1 MKPKN
6 LFFVSEDRTFLSNGK
21 TPRISVNETS
31 VYDTSKSKQRIIFS
45 LKIINSILEVPVE
58 IARPTVNGKIEEK
71 KQANEIHF
79 SIKILGGGGGGAP
92 PRRLEK
98 YAPID
103 VATFIRNIDQS
114 FESLAARF
122 LQEVNLNSMSRPQTS
137 TLFSFFFFSIRKSM
151 VKHFFY

>member
-71 KQANEIHF
+71 KQANEILF
-79 SIKILGGGGGGAP
+79 SIKILGGGAP